1 MTRKRLSPK
10 AREALWDAHQ
20 YPDGRGGICCHCP
33 LPITP
38 GQAWHEA
45 HYGAPHA
52 LRPGPANAIAHE
64 RCNLEHNWRVDT
76 PRIAKT
82 KRQRRAHIGAKR
94 PGMGHRPLPCG
105 RNTRWKAKIGG
116 GMTPRLSQGQ
126 LLARTKKAREIG
138 RS

>member
-1 MTRKRLSPK
+1 MTPK
-10 AREALWDAHQ
+10 QREALWDAEVARAKAFGWGDL
-20 YPDGRGGICCHCP
+20 PRCNICKCPVGI
-33 LPITP
+33 
-38 GQAWHEA
+38 GQAWDVSHDGIPKALGGTAVGVAHRKCNRDDGHEVT
-45 HYGAPHA
+45 
-52 LRPGPANAIAHE
+52 
-64 RCNLEHNWRVDT
+64 RVV
-76 PRIAKT
+76 AKT